1 MLSPE
6 VVDQVRALAAA
17 VAEADH
23 EYPLNEDARFALTST
38 DDVEHHLEYT
48 AADQDRLVGYAQG
61 NRRHGTAQLL
71 VHPEH
76 RRQGIG
82 TGLLSTVAPLP
93 VWAFGDLD
101 AAHHFATASHLVEKR
116 RLLIMQRPLDPPV
129 EIDDPAIRP
138 FDPSTDTEAF
148 LALNAAAFAWHPE
161 QAHFSRAD
169 LDARLADD
177 WFEPSGFLISTDA
190 EGLTGFHW
198 TKRHPDGRGEV
209 YILATHPRAQGQ
221 GLGRRL
227 LAAGL
232 NHLAA
237 GGSPTVHLYVEA
249 ANSRAVELYDRA
261 GFAVVHSDVLY
272 GPPPEPSQEP

>member
-1 MLSPE
+1 MLSRQ
-6 VVDQVRALAAA
+6 VVDQVLALAAA
-17 VAEADH
+17 VAEADR
-23 EYPLNEDARFALTST
+23 EYPLNEDARFALTSN
-38 DDVEHHLEYT
+38 DAGVEHRFERGGSDDL
-48 AADQDRLVGYAQG
+48 LGYAQG

-82 TGLLSTVAPLP
+82 TRLLHDLGPLP

-101 AAHHFATASHLVEKR
+101 AAHHFATANHLVEKR

-129 EIDDPAIRP
+129 ELDDPDIRP
-138 FDPSTDTEAF
+138 FDPASDTEAF
-148 LALNAAAFAWHPE
+148 LVLNAEAFAWHPE
-161 QAHFSRAD
+161 QAHFSQND
-169 LDARLADD
+169 LDTRLGDD
-177 WFEPSGFLISTDA
+177 WYDPAGFLVSTDA

-209 YILATHPRAQGQ
+209 YILATGPRAQGQ

-232 NHLAA
+232 NHLAEQ
-237 GGSPTVHLYVEA
+237 GCTTVHLYVEA
-249 ANSRAVELYDRA
+249 ANTRAVELYDRA